1 MSSRLARV
9 GFLIFVS
16 MTLSALA
23 ADSTGKWEASR
34 SGSGRFLTYSGV
46 ASVLGKATPV
56 TVKFFCDTTY
66 TANEK
71 GALGFDLT
79 LGHVAALAPFDFD
92 DFEGPDAPAVAK
104 ELLVLT
110 ITRKG
115 KAPLSFKQAPSGS
128 YPEEGSF
135 TFEGSDVT
143 HKAVSTPKSI
153 LRALGDDADEL
164 RFTIT
169 DYRNAKMKIELTIP
183 VAGKQA
189 DFKALLAGVK

>member
-1 MSSRLARV
+1 MSSRLARI
-9 GFLIFVS
+9 GFLILAS

-23 ADSTGKWEASR
+23 ADSGKWEASR

-46 ASVLGKATPV
+46 ATVLGKATPV
-56 TVKFFCDTTY
+56 TAKFFCDTTY

-79 LGHVAALAPFDFD
+79 LGHVAALAPFHFD
-92 DFEGPDAPAVAK
+92 DFEGPDAPAVEK
-104 ELLVLT
+104 ELLVVT

-115 KAPLSFKQAPSGS
+115 KAPLSFKVAPSGS

-153 LRALGDDADEL
+153 LRALGDDAEDL

-169 DYRNAKMKIELTIP
+169 DYRNAKVKIELTIP
-183 VAGKQA
+183 VSGKQA
-189 DFKALLAGVK
+189 DFKALLAGVR

>member
-1 MSSRLARV
+1 
-9 GFLIFVS
+9 

-23 ADSTGKWEASR
+23 ADSNGKWEASR
-34 SGSGRFLTYSGV
+34 SGSGRALTYTGV
-46 ASVLGKATPV
+46 ATVLGKATPV

-79 LGHVAALAPFDFD
+79 LGHVAALAPFHFD
-92 DFEGPDAPAVAK
+92 DFEGPDAPAVSK
-104 ELLVLT
+104 DLLVVT

-115 KAPLSFKQAPSGS
+115 KAPLPFKVALSGS

-135 TFEGSDVT
+135 TFEGSEVT

-153 LRALGDDADEL
+153 LRALGDDAEEL
-164 RFTIT
+164 RFTIS
-169 DYRNAKMKIELTIP
+169 DYRNARVKLELTIP
-183 VAGKQA
+183 VSGKQA
-189 DFKALLAGVK
+189 DFKALLAGVR

>member
-1 MSSRLARV
+1 
-9 GFLIFVS
+9 

-23 ADSTGKWEASR
+23 ADSDGKWEASR
-34 SGSGRFLTYSGV
+34 SGSGRVLMYSGV
-46 ASVLGKATPV
+46 ATVLGKATPV

-71 GALGFDLT
+71 GALGFGLT
-79 LGHVAALAPFDFD
+79 LGRVAALTPFHFD
-92 DFEGPDAPAVAK
+92 DFEGPDAPAGEK
-104 ELLVLT
+104 ELLVVT

-115 KAPLSFKQAPSGS
+115 KAPLSFKVAPSGS
-128 YPEEGSF
+128 YPETGSF

-153 LRALGDDADEL
+153 IRALGDDAEEL
-164 RFTIT
+164 RFTVT
-169 DYRNAKMKIELTIP
+169 DYRNAKLKLDLTIP